1 MSQSSS
7 DTDSELLLFTRE
19 HQSSILE
26 TIRGEVGGDVVDAIN
41 VSNTINFSDSLV
53 MTGEH
58 HTQHRQVCLS

>member
-7 DTDSELLLFTRE
+7 DTDSELLLFTRD

-26 TIRGEVGGDVVDAIN
+26 TIRGEVGGDVVDGIN
-41 VSNTINFSDSLV
+41 SNMIDFSDSLV